1 MCVLITAAGAT
12 VSWPVNYILNSS
24 SLILMPCA
32 AVTTTTTTT
41 TTAPSCALKQIK
53 DSFRT
58 ALSLRSLARSLVHL
72 IHLFSYLWTI
82 SSVQCPPRETSLNFA
97 FVNVLLV
104 IVKLGFYIAN
114 ATHALPH
121 SLTHS
126 QSANSTFGPF
136 AVAVAISQQ
145 LNSFYSQ
152 SAAAAATT
160 NVCIYI
166 NINWFCPCDKLETCS
181 ILHLR
186 RCPFPRSVP
195 RLVAHPWLQRSIQS
209 GLGPSFFLSDD
220 SLSLGQFYLLVRT
233 FSVCSLRL
241 LI

>member
-1 MCVLITAAGAT
+1 MSFWSLLNWVF
-12 VSWPVNYILNSS
+12 IL
-24 SLILMPCA
+24 
-32 AVTTTTTTT
+32 
-41 TTAPSCALKQIK
+41 
-53 DSFRT
+53 RT
-58 ALSLRSLARSLVHL
+58 RHTR
-72 IHLFSYLWTI
+72 
-82 SSVQCPPRETSLNFA
+82 
-97 FVNVLLV
+97 
-104 IVKLGFYIAN
+104 
-114 ATHALPH
+114 

-126 QSANSTFGPF
+126 LTQSANSTFGPF

-186 RCPFPRSVP
+186 RCPIPRSVP
-195 RLVAHPWLQRSIQS
+195 RLVAYPSLQRSIQS

-241 LI
+241 LIWFLSSFYFLPSLAGNQAYTSL

>member
-1 MCVLITAAGAT
+1 MCLSFLRPVGPLARPMGWPALFPFNAAFPYPRCVYAMCVLITAAGAT

-32 AVTTTTTTT
+32 TVTTTTTTT
-41 TTAPSCALKQIK
+41 ARSCALKQIK

-82 SSVQCPPRETSLNFA
+82 SSVQCPTRETSLNFA

-126 QSANSTFGPF
+126 F
-136 AVAVAISQQ
+136 SQQ
-145 LNSFYSQ
+145 IQ
-152 SAAAAATT
+152 
-160 NVCIYI
+160 
-166 NINWFCPCDKLETCS
+166 
-181 ILHLR
+181 HLG
-186 RCPFPRSVP
+186 RSP
-195 RLVAHPWLQRSIQS
+195 LLS
-209 GLGPSFFLSDD
+209 LFLSN
-220 SLSLGQFYLLVRT
+220 
-233 FSVCSLRL
+233 
-241 LI
+241 